1 MKKLHYGAFSL
12 YNELIDY
19 YVFSNDFTNNME
31 ENKIKV
37 LVVPSD
43 RQGVGHFRSIWM
55 AQQLRKS
62 HKQELQ
68 IKIDVTPDFNN
79 INYLSS
85 FDIIHFHRQLGPFEA
100 SEKLFSELQSKGTI
114 LVMDIDDF
122 WSPPPTHPLYEL
134 VMKEGIDKHI
144 ENNLKLVDWVT
155 TTTEI
160 FADKIREV
168 NKNVFVIPNAV
179 NPKSKMWRSETIP
192 NPTDRTRVAWIGG
205 SSHLHDL
212 FLLRDSMSLLSKDQA
227 LKDKTQIVM
236 CGFDIRGNLTNID
249 EHGNKHERPIQPHET
264 VWMQFERIFTSD
276 YQLLKDDHEYF
287 KWLYR
292 IKNDDYPQMTEKAY
306 VRRWTLPLKTYATHY
321 DHCDVCLAPLTD
333 HYTKQI
339 GKGNKAK
346 IIKRP
351 HIFNKVKSELKVI
364 EAGVKRKALIAQDFG
379 VYSQTIKDGETGIL
393 VKNNKKGWY
402 NAIKKV
408 VDDPRYRQELADNLH
423 DWVMEEYSIERINGL
438 RADFYKE
445 VFVEMKQKNKI
456 VV

>member
-1 MKKLHYGAFSL
+1 
-12 YNELIDY
+12 
-19 YVFSNDFTNNME
+19 ME
-31 ENKIKV
+31 ENRIKV

-62 HKQELQ
+62 HNQELHV
-68 IKIDVTPDFNN
+68 KIDVTPDFTN

-85 FDIIHFHRQLGPFEA
+85 FDIIHFHRQLGPFENSA
-100 SEKLFSELQSKGTI
+100 KLFAELQSKGTV

-134 VMKEGIDKHI
+134 IKAEGIDKHI

-155 TTTEI
+155 TTTEL
-160 FADKIREV
+160 FADKIKEA

-179 NPKSKMWRSETIP
+179 NPDAKMWRSDVVE
-192 NPTDRTRVAWIGG
+192 NPSDRTRVAWIGG

-212 FLLRDSMSLLSKDQA
+212 FLLRDSMEMLNKDQE

-236 CGFDIRGNLTNID
+236 CGFDTRGNLTSLD
-249 EHGNKHERPIQPHET
+249 ENGNRHERPIQPHET
-264 VWMQFERIFTSD
+264 IWMQFERIFTSD
-276 YQLLKDDHEYF
+276 YQLLKEEQDYF

-292 IKNDDYPQMTEKAY
+292 IKNDEFPDMYSKPY

-321 DHCDVCLAPLTD
+321 DYCDVCLAPLVD
-333 HYTKQI
+333 HYTQTV
-339 GKGNKAK
+339 GKGSKAK
-346 IIKRP
+346 HVKRP

-364 EAGVKRKALIAQDFG
+364 EAGVKKKALIAQDFG
-379 VYSQTIKDGETGIL
+379 IYSQTIKDGETGIL

-402 NAIKKV
+402 DAIKQV
-408 VDDPRYRQELADNLH
+408 VDDPGYRQELANNLH
-423 DWVMEEYSIERINGL
+423 EWVMDEYSIDRINGI
-438 RADFYKE
+438 RAGFYQE
-445 VFVEMKQKNKI
+445 VYAGMKQKSKI
-456 VV
+456 IV